1 MPIHRAPNLDLSAIA
16 HGFFTRDG
24 GTSQGLYES
33 LNCGLGSRD
42 EPERVKENRARAVSA
57 LLPEARL
64 VSCSQIHSAIVHTV
78 DDKWDFAVRQEGD
91 GLVTNRPGFM
101 LGILTADC
109 APVLMADNEAGVI
122 GAAHAGWKGA
132 VAGILE
138 TTVAAMTRL
147 GARPSR
153 IRAAIGPTISQAN
166 YEVGEDLRVRFGDK
180 EARFFVA
187 AGPRHYRFDLP
198 GFVAQRLRE
207 AGVPSVADLGLCTY
221 PPANRFFSYRRATHR
236 GEADYGRELS
246 AIVLLPKG

>member
-101 LGILTADC
+101 LGI
-109 APVLMADNEAGVI
+109 
-122 GAAHAGWKGA
+122 
-132 VAGILE
+132 
-138 TTVAAMTRL
+138 
-147 GARPSR
+147 
-153 IRAAIGPTISQAN
+153 
-166 YEVGEDLRVRFGDK
+166 
-180 EARFFVA
+180 
-187 AGPRHYRFDLP
+187 
-198 GFVAQRLRE
+198 
-207 AGVPSVADLGLCTY
+207 
-221 PPANRFFSYRRATHR
+221 
-236 GEADYGRELS
+236 
-246 AIVLLPKG
+246 